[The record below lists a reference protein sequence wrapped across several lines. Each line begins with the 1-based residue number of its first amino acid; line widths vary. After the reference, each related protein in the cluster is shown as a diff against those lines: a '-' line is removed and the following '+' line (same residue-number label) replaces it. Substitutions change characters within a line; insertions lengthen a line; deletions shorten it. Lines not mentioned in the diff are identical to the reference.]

1 MSDQYCAYVGLRGA
15 AGDRLVRL
23 AHEEEGL
30 MPSPWWVLVA
40 FTVAMLLVVMSM
52 STARRRR
59 D

>member
-1 MSDQYCAYVGLRGA
+1 MGVRGLRGA

-30 MPSPWWVLVA
+30 MPSAWWVLAA
-40 FTVAMLLVVMSM
+40 FTVAMLLVEMSM